1 MLVHSFDP
9 FHNLLLSSIVAAIP
23 IILFLLCLTVFKM
36 KGVYAALTTL
46 IITIL
51 VALLVFKLPLN
62 IAGGATFEGFYQGII
77 PIGFIVIMAVWL
89 YKISTKSGQF
99 DIVKDSIASIS
110 QDQRI
115 QLLLIGFVFNAFL
128 EGAAGFGVPIAICA
142 VLLTQLGFK
151 PLEAAMYCLVGNA
164 AAGAYGAVGI
174 PVAII
179 DTLNLSGDVSA
190 TEVALIGNLTL
201 GFISFFVPF
210 LLIFMIDGFRGIK
223 EILPSILVVSVTYTF
238 LQVIITSFAGPEL
251 ADIIPGLVAMVALAL
266 LSSKFQPKNIFRL
279 QQNEEPKRVAKHSFK
294 NIVYAWSPFIILT
307 VIVLIWSSS
316 FFKGLFEK
324 KGLLHSLVIN
334 FKVPGTMNDVTHAPN
349 VLTFNFIAQTGTA
362 ILITAILTI
371 IIANNMNFKIA
382 GKLLG
387 LTVKE
392 LWISVLTICFILA
405 VSKVT
410 TYGGLSSAMGQG
422 IAKAGSIFPLL
433 SPVLGWIGVFMTG
446 SVVNN
451 NALFAPIQASVA
463 GQIGAKGSLLVAA
476 NVAGGVTAK
485 IVSPQSIAIATAAVN
500 EVGNESQL
508 MKMTMRFS
516 IGLLVFVCIWTFLLS
531 LLIS

>member
-9 FHNLLLSSIVAAIP
+9 FNNLLLSSIVAAVP
-23 IILFLLCLTVFKM
+23 IILFLLFLTVFKM
-36 KGVYAALTTL
+36 KGVYAALSTL
-46 IITIL
+46 IVTIL
-51 VALLVFKLPLN
+51 VASVVFKLPIS
-62 IAGGATFEGFYQGII
+62 IAGGAVLEGFYQGII
-77 PIGFIVIMAVWL
+77 PIGFIIIMAVWL
-89 YKISTKSGQF
+89 YKISTESGQF
-99 DIVKDSIASIS
+99 DIVKDSISSVS

-151 PLEAAMYCLVGNA
+151 PLEAAMYCLVANA

-174 PVAII
+174 PISII
-179 DTLNLSGDVSA
+179 DTLNLSGNVTSTD
-190 TEVALIGNLTL
+190 VALIGNLTL
-201 GFISFFVPF
+201 DFISFFIPF
-210 LLIFMIDGFRGIK
+210 LLMFMIDGIK
-223 EILPSILVVSVTYTF
+223 GVKETWPFTLIVSFTYTF
-238 LQVIITSFAGPEL
+238 LQLVITSLDVSAL
-251 ADIIPGLVAMVALAL
+251 ADIIPGLASMIVLAAV
-266 LSSKFQPKNIFRL
+266 SKKIQPKNIFRL
-279 QQNEEPKRVAKHSFK
+279 HKDESTPSVTKHSFK
-294 NIVYAWSPFIILT
+294 DIFYAWSPFIILT
-307 VIVLIWSSS
+307 FVVLIWSSS
-316 FFKGLFEK
+316 FFKKLFEED
-324 KGLLHSLVIN
+324 GLLSSLVVKFN
-334 FKVPGTMNDVTHAPN
+334 VPGTMNDVTHTPN
-349 VLTFNFIAQTGTA
+349 ILTFNFIAQTGTA
-362 ILITAILTI
+362 ILITVILTI
-371 IIANNMNFKIA
+371 IIAKNMNFKSA

-387 LTVKE
+387 VTFKE

-422 IAKAGSIFPLL
+422 ISKSGSIFPLL
-433 SPVLGWIGVFMTG
+433 SPILGWIGVFMTG

-451 NALFAPIQASVA
+451 NVLFAPIQASVA
-463 GQIGAKGSLLVAA
+463 TQIDLKGSLLVAA

-516 IGLLVFVCIWTFLLS
+516 IGLLIFVCIWTFILS
-531 LLIS
+531 IFIT